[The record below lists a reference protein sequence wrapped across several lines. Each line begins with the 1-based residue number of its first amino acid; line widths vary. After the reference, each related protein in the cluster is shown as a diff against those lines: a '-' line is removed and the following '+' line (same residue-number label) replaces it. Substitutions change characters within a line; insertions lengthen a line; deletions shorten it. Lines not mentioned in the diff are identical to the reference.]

1 MMVQMVI
8 MLMVHSGYGAWWL
21 WCMVV
26 MVHGGYGA

>member
-21 WCMVV
+21 WCMMV
-26 MVHGGYGA
+26 MVHVGCGA